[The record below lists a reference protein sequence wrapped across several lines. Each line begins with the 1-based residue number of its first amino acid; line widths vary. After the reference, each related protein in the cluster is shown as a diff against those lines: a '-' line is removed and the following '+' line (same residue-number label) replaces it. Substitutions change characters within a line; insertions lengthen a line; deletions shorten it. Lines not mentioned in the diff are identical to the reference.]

1 MNRDYIEELLGTVAV
16 QVQKKYRHMAE
27 VQQLTKE
34 LGQGLSKDDKIVTN
48 MVLEMRGQ
56 ELEEISACDAC
67 IQQLLT
73 GASQGPRETVEKA
86 LGLRPCENEC
96 EDNVLLKRIK
106 DTVQATK
113 HIWQQTVEMDKA
125 LSKRLAG
132 ADSYYEKG

>member
-1 MNRDYIEELLGTVAV
+1 MNREYIEELLNAVAV

-34 LGQGLSKDDKIVTN
+34 LGQGLTKDDKIVTN

-56 ELEEISACDAC
+56 ELEKISTCDAC

-73 GASQGPRETVEKA
+73 GAPQGPRETVEEA
-86 LGLRPCENEC
+86 LGLRPCKDEC
-96 EDNVLLKRIK
+96 EDNVFFKRIK
-106 DTVQATK
+106 DTVHATK
-113 HIWQQTVEMDKA
+113 HIWRQTVEMDKA

-132 ADSYYEKG
+132 ADSYYGKE